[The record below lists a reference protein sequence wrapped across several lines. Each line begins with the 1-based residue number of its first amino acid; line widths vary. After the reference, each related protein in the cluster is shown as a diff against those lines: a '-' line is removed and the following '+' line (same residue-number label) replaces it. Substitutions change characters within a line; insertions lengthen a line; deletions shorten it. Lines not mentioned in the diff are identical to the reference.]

1 MRNATRP
8 MTRPR
13 DPTEGGD
20 LAPALVHELRQPLSG
35 LDAGLRLV
43 ARELGTSVTALDGWR
58 IATGQLARLQE
69 TLDTYRQLSSPG
81 SAEHAA
87 FALAPVVRRAV
98 EDLRFRLDATRG
110 RFALVLEEDVPA
122 AWGSPSAFHHAL
134 TNLLANA
141 IDAVEETGAAGRI
154 EVRVLRVPGEVP
166 RAQVRVADEGV
177 GIPAARRGRLFRE
190 GFTTKPAGKGT
201 GIGLALSRRLVRA
214 GGGEL
219 RLAGDD
225 DPARRAWSRTELVI
239 DLAASAVAHAPQEH
253 PRRRAPLVARAAP
266 GALLAAALV
275 VAIALG
281 WLGLKRW
288 VGEPDASPVSA
299 SAASAGDRVEVLEMA
314 GRVERRR
321 GEAWEPVAR
330 GQLLGVDDTIRTGV
344 GAGATIAIGK
354 RSRLAVSDATQLTVH
369 EITAAVERLRIS
381 RGRISVDHERDG
393 ARVLVIESEHGDA
406 IARAGA
412 ARFTVLASGTA
423 LAVATEA
430 GVVRLQSGGA
440 AVDVAAGTRSVS
452 FAGRPPTKGTTIPST
467 LLLAIARRAADDGSC
482 TVAGTVDPG
491 SEVRV
496 DGRPVEAGVDGRFT
510 VHVPRGRGRAAGS
523 ATLWTRDVAGH
534 LAHRRVACAGPEHDV
549 SEFSVRWGNE

>member
-1 MRNATRP
+1 MRHATRRP
-8 MTRPR
+8 TRR
-13 DPTEGGD
+13 DPPARGGD

-69 TLDTYRQLSSPG
+69 TLETYRQLANPG

-87 FALAPVVRRAV
+87 FAVAPVVRRAV
-98 EDLRFRLDATRG
+98 EELRFRLDAMRG
-110 RFALVLEEDVPA
+110 RFAVVLEDDVPP
-122 AWGSPSAFHHAL
+122 AWGSPSALHHAL

-141 IDAVEETGAAGRI
+141 IDAVEEAGAAGRI
-154 EVRVLRVPGEVP
+154 EVRVLRASGEIA

-177 GIPAARRGRLFRE
+177 GIPAERRGRLFRQ
-190 GFTTKPAGKGT
+190 GFTTKPVGKGN

-225 DPARRAWSRTELVI
+225 DPARRAWSRTELVV
-239 DLAASAVAHAPQEH
+239 DLAASAASPAPQERPP
-253 PRRRAPLVARAAP
+253 PRGPRLASAAP
-266 GALLAAALV
+266 AALLAAALV
-275 VAIALG
+275 AAIGLG

-288 VGEPDASPVSA
+288 VGDAEPDPVSV
-299 SAASAGDRVEVLEMA
+299 AAVADRVEVLEIT

-321 GEAWEPVAR
+321 GDGWEPVAS
-330 GQLLGVDDTIRTGV
+330 GQLLAVEDTLRTGA
-344 GAGATIAIGK
+344 GSGATLGIGA

-369 EITAAVERLRIS
+369 EITAAMERLRIT
-381 RGRISVDHERDG
+381 RGRISVDHQPDG
-393 ARVLVIESEHGDA
+393 ARVLVVESERGDA
-406 IARAGA
+406 VARAGA

-423 LAVATEA
+423 LAVATET
-430 GVVRLQSGGA
+430 GVVRLQSGGG

-452 FAGRPPTKGTTIPST
+452 FAGRRPAQSTAIPSA
-467 LLLAIARRAADDGSC
+467 LLLAIARRAAGDGSC

-496 DGRPVEAGVDGRFT
+496 DGRVVEAGPDGRFT
-510 VHVPRGRGRAAGS
+510 VRVPRGRGGAGS

-534 LAHRRVACAGPEHDV
+534 AAERRVACAGPDHDL
-549 SEFSVRWGNE
+549 SDFSVRWGSE